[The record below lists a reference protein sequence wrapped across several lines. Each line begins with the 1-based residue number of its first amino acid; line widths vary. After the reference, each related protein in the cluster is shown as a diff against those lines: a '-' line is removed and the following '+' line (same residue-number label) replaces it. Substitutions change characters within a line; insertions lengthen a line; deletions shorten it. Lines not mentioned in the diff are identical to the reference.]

1 VREKLIERQVKYQMI
16 SNADRLTKIIES
28 EKLSNI
34 LELRKY
40 VRNNSEVLGMTT
52 KQMNSIISENVEYF
66 ALWFDA
72 VYQEKEKREQSRI

>member
-1 VREKLIERQVKYQMI
+1 MI
-16 SNADRLTKIIES
+16 SNTDRLTKIIET
-28 EKLSNI
+28 EKFSNI

-52 KQMNSIISENVEYF
+52 RQMNSVISQNVEYF

-72 VYQEKEKREQSRI
+72 IYQEKEEREQFRI

>member
-1 VREKLIERQVKYQMI
+1 MI
-16 SNADRLTKIIES
+16 SNTDRLTKIIET
-28 EKLSNI
+28 EKFSNI

-52 KQMNSIISENVEYF
+52 RQMNSVISQNVEYF

-72 VYQEKEKREQSRI
+72 IYQEKEEREQSRI

>member
-1 VREKLIERQVKYQMI
+1 MREKLIERQVKYQMI

-52 KQMNSIISENVEYF
+52 KQTDFIGT
-66 ALWFDA
+66 
-72 VYQEKEKREQSRI
+72 